1 MSETKTLETRLILLR
16 RRLDARREGEA
27 GACRPWTASPVSTPR
42 SSDRL
47 LRNQLVHATV
57 RHDSVGR
64 LVRLSH
70 AHHQG
75 SQSGRR

>member
-1 MSETKTLETRLILLR
+1 MPAADSLAWKY
-16 RRLDARREGEA
+16 
-27 GACRPWTASPVSTPR
+27 TAISQWGSHR
-42 SSDRL
+42 KIRHAQQFEELHGSFRWSIGWF